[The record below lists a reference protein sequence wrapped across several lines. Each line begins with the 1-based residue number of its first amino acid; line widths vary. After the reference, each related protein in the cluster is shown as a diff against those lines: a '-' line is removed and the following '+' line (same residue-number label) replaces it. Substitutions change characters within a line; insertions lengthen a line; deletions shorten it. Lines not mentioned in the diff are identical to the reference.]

1 MKITLTFK
9 VRIFPDEECKCF
21 LKDTMRAYRDA
32 CNYVSS
38 FVFST
43 QSLELKELQKNLYYN
58 LRTEYGLKS
67 QMALSV
73 LRTVRSC
80 YKARDSRND
89 KWSFIKFNKPQL
101 DLLWN
106 RDYSISKDRFS
117 ISTLYGRLKIPFD
130 RNGLLDKGK
139 FGTAK
144 LVFRHNKFFLH
155 IPITKEIPDTPL
167 CEINCIVGID
177 RGVRFL
183 ATTFD
188 SNGKTTFFSGAN
200 YISKRNHYYELR
212 KQLKQVGTASSKR
225 RLRAVAQREN
235 RWINDLNHCISKAL
249 VETYP
254 RGTLF
259 VLEDLNNIQSRSS
272 KFRDNI
278 NYVIKTWP
286 YFDLERKLTYKAAM
300 KGQKVVK
307 VDPAYTSQT
316 CPLCGRKDKRSRL
329 KKKHLFRCTTC
340 RYKSNDDRVA
350 AINLYSKGM
359 QYLVQSGES
368 MPLFGGARS
377 IVPDAKPA
385 LETPFPRVIYKSH

>member
-1 MKITLTFK
+1 MQITLTSK
-9 VRIFPDEECKCF
+9 VQIFPDEECKRM
-21 LKDTMRAYRDA
+21 LIDTMHAYRDA

-43 QSLELKELQKNLYYN
+43 QSLDLKVLQNNLYYN
-58 LRTEYGLKS
+58 IRSKYSLKA
-67 QMALSV
+67 QMAISV
-73 LRTVRSC
+73 LRTVRTC

-89 KWSFIKFNKPQL
+89 EWPFIRFNKPQL

-106 RDYSISKDRFS
+106 RDYSISKGKIS
-117 ISTLYGRLKIPFD
+117 ICTLYGRLKIPFD
-130 RNGLLDKGK
+130 YSRLSYKGR

-144 LVFRHNKFFLH
+144 LVYRHNKFFLN
-155 IPITKEIPDTPL
+155 IPVTREIPEAHLSD
-167 CEINCIVGID
+167 INCVVGID

-183 ATTFD
+183 ATTYD
-188 SNGKTTFFSGAN
+188 SYGKTTFFSGADYKN
-200 YISKRNHYYELR
+200 KRNHYYELR
-212 KQLKQVGTASSKR
+212 KQLKKIGTPSSKR
-225 RLRAVAQREN
+225 RLKAIAQREN

-249 VETYP
+249 VEAYP

-259 VLEDLNNIQSRSS
+259 ILEDLNNIQSFIL
-272 KFRDNI
+272 KN
-278 NYVIKTWP
+278 KTNNQYILSNWP
-286 YFDLERKLTYKAAM
+286 YFDLEEKLVYKAAL
-300 KGQKVVK
+300 KGQVVLK

-316 CPLCGRKDKRSRL
+316 CPLCGRVDKRSRI
-329 KKKHLFRCTTC
+329 KAKHLFRCSAC

-377 IVPDAKPA
+377 IVPDAMPV
-385 LETPFPRVIYKSH
+385 LETPFSGINLQEP